1 MIVLAVKW
9 ILKQILFELQQKMA
23 ALQEYSWQWLLIAAK
38 VTCGCSTTLAHKEML
53 DSLLQL

>member
-1 MIVLAVKW
+1 
-9 ILKQILFELQQKMA
+9 MA